1 MKKLLASDGA
11 LKIISVLIA
20 IGIWVYIALV
30 MNPAIEV
37 RFVTCRFSLSAVKAL
52 IREGLRL

>member
-37 RFVTCRFSLSAVKAL
+37 SVRDLPIQFIGGESLNS
-52 IREGLRL
+52 

>member
-20 IGIWVYIALV
+20 IGIWVYIALG
-30 MNPAIEV
+30 NQS
-37 RFVTCRFSLSAVKAL
+37 RN
-52 IREGLRL
+52 